1 MSTRTDYL
9 AQADSERQNVVSKF
23 EMEVG
28 LETAYL
34 NELVNSHD
42 LDALIVEARAANP
55 DFQQT
60 RLSLQILRAQYRATQ
75 ADQLPDVEAG
85 FVANNTDGLDTAYTV
100 SISWELDL
108 WSKIS
113 DEASAAASDV
123 AEQLALYQAARDT
136 LAAEVMQG
144 WLKLVNL
151 NRSVAIE
158 KQRAELLEKNE
169 QWILQRYRSGLGDLE
184 DLDSAQ
190 SSAASARATLI
201 AVQES
206 LQQQQRALNLLLG
219 RSQASTVISA
229 DYPQVLL
236 PLSDLTEQT
245 LQRRP
250 DLKAAYMAIRAND
263 FRTSVAYK
271 DMLPSINLETALSE
285 TGTSPSDALLRNPV
299 WSLLGQLTAPLSR
312 LHEFYYELLKGEAGH
327 SFRNAF
333 GVGNEI
339 ARSIEFLSSNLDKT
353 VTIEDLADQ
362 AGMSRAVFHRKFK
375 QATNMSPIQFL
386 KSMRL
391 NKAAMKI
398 AEGQNVSVAAMDV
411 GYLSSSQFSREFK
424 RLYGLSPKQWS
435 QTEKAS

>member
-1 MSTRTDYL
+1 
-9 AQADSERQNVVSKF
+9 
-23 EMEVG
+23 MEVG

-85 FVANNTDGLDTAYTV
+85 FVANNTDGLDTAYTGTV

-236 PLSDLTEQT
+236 PLSDLAEQT

-250 DLKAAYMAIRAND
+250 DRGLVLGDCHKRG
-263 FRTSVAYK
+263 
-271 DMLPSINLETALSE
+271 SE
-285 TGTSPSDALLRNPV
+285 QRHL
-299 WSLLGQLTAPLSR
+299 
-312 LHEFYYELLKGEAGH
+312 
-327 SFRNAF
+327 
-333 GVGNEI
+333 
-339 ARSIEFLSSNLDKT
+339 
-353 VTIEDLADQ
+353 
-362 AGMSRAVFHRKFK
+362 
-375 QATNMSPIQFL
+375 
-386 KSMRL
+386 
-391 NKAAMKI
+391 
-398 AEGQNVSVAAMDV
+398 
-411 GYLSSSQFSREFK
+411 
-424 RLYGLSPKQWS
+424 
-435 QTEKAS
+435 